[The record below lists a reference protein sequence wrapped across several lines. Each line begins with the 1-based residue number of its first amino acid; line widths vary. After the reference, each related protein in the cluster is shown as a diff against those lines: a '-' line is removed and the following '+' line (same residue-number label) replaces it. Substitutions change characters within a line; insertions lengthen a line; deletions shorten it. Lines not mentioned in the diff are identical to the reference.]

1 MARLLL
7 AIAALCLSGVAVR
20 AEDAVEASSEKVVDG
35 FTETERSKMTDGS
48 EKHEFQAEVSRL
60 MDIIINSLYTDK
72 NVFLRELISNAAD
85 ALEKARFHSV
95 QDETFLGDFKDLE
108 IKIEH
113 DADAKTISIVD
124 TGVGMS
130 KADLINNLGTV
141 AKSGTTN
148 FLEAMAEGGDA
159 NLIGQFGVGFYSAF
173 LVADKVSVT
182 SKCNDDPVQHVWE
195 SSADAS
201 FTVVDDPRGNT
212 LGRGSRVTLHLK
224 EDAHDY
230 LSEDKLKEGCK
241 KYSQFIQFPIYWEQV
256 NTQKAVWLRAKED
269 ITEEEYNEFY
279 KSISKDYLDPLAYTH
294 FNAEGEI
301 EFKSILYLPKKAPFD
316 MMDNYWQKRS
326 EVKLFVRRVLVA
338 EKFDELLPRYLNFVR
353 GVVDSDDL
361 PLNVSREQLQQNKIM
376 KVISKKLV
384 RKEFNKNLKMGCY
397 EDDSNRSKLSKLLR
411 YYTTKS
417 DGKEISLDKYLDRMQ
432 ESQESIY
439 YMSGDSLD
447 KADVK
452 LDESEEEKKRFAKVK
467 DMYKP
472 LTDWWKKKLTDLT
485 EGGAMKDAGVK
496 IEKVEISK
504 RLTSSPVVVVT
515 SQFGYS
521 AQQEKVMKSQAF
533 QNKDQL
539 SMMAGRKTLEI
550 NPNHAVIQDLL
561 AKVKASESDESAG
574 NSAELLFQ
582 TALIESG
589 YEIADTS
596 ALVNRIY
603 RMMSKDLGVTGNV
616 FSQVVVGDGPTARR
630 LATPGGLGALDVATS
645 LLVCT
650 RRFGSH
656 GLCAGLCD
664 SRLPQGSRL
673 DFRRSWQSTALAAVR
688 GGAKRRS
695 SRCPE
700 QGPQK
705 PWRRTLQSTSP
716 ATGSESKSNKAS
728 GASQECGCKQEEA
741 VSQLWADVTPAR
753 LRRGGSK
760 PLLGRSAV
768 GGSAKFF
775 RVKGWPEAW
784 MPHKL
789 HHLLRGVPRHSS
801 LLSVVA
807 PLGKTVRMTLSSYL
821 SYARAQSDRD
831 DPLYLFD
838 SGRAAASLLRSDL
851 VSIPTQFFE

>member
-1 MARLLL
+1 MRLHSVLLL
-7 AIAALCLSGVAVR
+7 AALAAQLWSGAR
-20 AEDAVEASSEKVVDG
+20 AEEEAATTEDKVVDG
-35 FTETERSKMTDGS
+35 FSESDREKMTEGS

-72 NVFLRELISNAAD
+72 QVFLRELISNAAD

-95 QDETFLGDFKDLE
+95 GDESYLGDTKDLE
-108 IKIEH
+108 VKIEH
-113 DADAKTISIVD
+113 DPEAKTISIVD

-148 FLEAMAEGGDA
+148 FLEAMAEGADS

-230 LSEDKLKEGCK
+230 LSEDKLKDSVK
-241 KYSQFIQFPIYWEQV
+241 KYSQFIQFPIYVKVKKEVEAEAEEEDDDDKEDEEEKKDDVETKEDEEKEEEEEKKAPTKKTVYEWEQV
-256 NTQKAVWLRAKED
+256 NTQKAIWLRPKED
-269 ITEEEYNEFY
+269 VTEEEYNEFY

-301 EFKSILYLPKKAPFD
+301 EFKSILFLPKKAPFD
-316 MMDNYWQKRS
+316 MMDNYWQKKS

-384 RKEFNKNLKMGCY
+384 RKVLELMKKLAKEEDSGDDDDEEKEDGEEEKEKTEPEEKKDKKDDEAAWSKFWKEFNKNLKMGCY

-411 YYTTKS
+411 FFTTKAE
-417 DGKEISLDKYLDRMQ
+417 DKEVSLDKYLDRMQ

-439 YMSGDSLD
+439 YMSGDSIDTMKKAPSLQIFKKKDIEVLMLPDHLD
-447 KADVK
+447 EPCLQKLADYEGKKFVSIQKADVK
-452 LDESEEEKKRFAKVK
+452 LDETEAEKKRFSKVK

-472 LTDWWKKKLTDLT
+472 LTDWWKESLT
-485 EGGAMKDAGVK
+485 ELTEKGAMKDAGVK
-496 IEKVEISK
+496 VEKVEISK
-504 RLTSSPVVVVT
+504 RLTDSPVVVVT

-521 AQQEKVMKSQAF
+521 AQQEKVMKAQAF

-539 SMMAGRKTLEI
+539 SMMSGRKTLEI
-550 NPNHAVIQDLL
+550 NPNHPVIVDLL
-561 AKVKASESDESAG
+561 AKVKSDKEDKAAHDSAQV
-574 NSAELLFQ
+574 LFQ

-589 YEIADTS
+589 FDIADPS
-596 ALVNRIY
+596 ALVNRVY
-603 RMMSKDLGVTGNV
+603 RLMSKELGV
-616 FSQVVVGDGPTARR
+616 D
-630 LATPGGLGALDVATS
+630 
-645 LLVCT
+645 
-650 RRFGSH
+650 
-656 GLCAGLCD
+656 
-664 SRLPQGSRL
+664 
-673 DFRRSWQSTALAAVR
+673 
-688 GGAKRRS
+688 
-695 SRCPE
+695 PE
-700 QGPQK
+700 APLK
-705 PWRRTLQSTSP
+705 EIEVPED
-716 ATGSESKSNKAS
+716 AE
-728 GASQECGCKQEEA
+728 EEEA
-741 VSQLWADVTPAR
+741 AEESADDE
-753 LRRGGSK
+753 GGD
-760 PLLGRSAV
+760 
-768 GGSAKFF
+768 
-775 RVKGWPEAW
+775 EADEEEE
-784 MPHKL
+784 KKEL
-789 HHLLRGVPRHSS
+789 
-801 LLSVVA
+801 
-807 PLGKTVRMTLSSYL
+807 
-821 SYARAQSDRD
+821 
-831 DPLYLFD
+831 
-838 SGRAAASLLRSDL
+838 
-851 VSIPTQFFE
+851 